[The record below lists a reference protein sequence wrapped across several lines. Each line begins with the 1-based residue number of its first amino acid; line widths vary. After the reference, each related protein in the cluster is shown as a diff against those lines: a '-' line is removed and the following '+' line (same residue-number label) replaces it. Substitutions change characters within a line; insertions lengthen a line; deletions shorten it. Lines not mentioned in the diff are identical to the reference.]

1 MGGPGMLGALAV
13 LAVAFALV
21 AGVEAAR
28 AAGLFRQGRAVRGE
42 ANARVGG
49 ATASPPPRDAVERY
63 LARLTLRLSSRPPA
77 RSASRRRTRGR
88 EGRLRRFYR
97 SHAVRAGMS
106 ETVSEQA
113 FCEGSVRLSVLA
125 GAAGAVVGSVFS
137 TPLAATLGI
146 VGAVLGWTAPK
157 RLFARA
163 EAARAREAERHLSEM
178 LETIALGLRSGLS
191 FDQSFALYGSHFDAP
206 LAQACASAYRSWSLG
221 LTTREQALRGLADSY
236 ACARLERVVT
246 DVVRSLRFGTAIAS
260 RLEDEAADAR
270 AAYRAEVE
278 ERVARAPVKMMLPT
292 GTLILPAM
300 LLLVL
305 GPVLLELVN
314 GF

>member
-1 MGGPGMLGALAV
+1 M
-13 LAVAFALV
+13 
-21 AGVEAAR
+21 
-28 AAGLFRQGRAVRGE
+28 
-42 ANARVGG
+42 
-49 ATASPPPRDAVERY
+49 
-63 LARLTLRLSSRPPA
+63 
-77 RSASRRRTRGR
+77 
-88 EGRLRRFYR
+88 RRFYR
-97 SHAVRAGMS
+97 AHAVRAGMG
-106 ETVSEQA
+106 EAVSERA
-113 FCEGSVRLSVLA
+113 FCEGTVRLAVLV
-125 GAAGAVVGSVFS
+125 GAAGAVVGAVFS

-146 VGAVLGWTAPK
+146 VGAVLGGSAPK
-157 RLFARA
+157 RMFMRA

-191 FDQSFALYGSHFDAP
+191 FDQSFALYGAHFDAP
-206 LAQACASAYRSWSLG
+206 FAQACASAYRSWSLG
-221 LTTREQALRGLADSY
+221 LMTREQALRELADSY
-236 ACARLERVVT
+236 ACDRLGRVVT
-246 DVVRSLRFGTAIAS
+246 DVVRSLRFGTAIVS

-305 GPVLLELVN
+305 GPVLLELAG